1 MDKFSYIYSDKTY
14 EINILFVKS
23 NVNIVDFI
31 KKNDKILIQINDN
44 KIEIT
49 NNTFKN
55 RLNPYTLYYLMKSNI
70 EQNLMKIVEKEN
82 KYYITLIQ
90 KGYFDQEE
98 DIEHILEI

>member
-1 MDKFSYIYSDKTY
+1 MERLSYTYFGKTY
-14 EINILFVKS
+14 NINILFVLS
-23 NVNIVDFI
+23 NINILSFEKRD
-31 KKNDKILIQINDN
+31 DKITIEINDN

-49 NNTFKN
+49 DNSNNG
-55 RLNPYTLYYLMKSNI
+55 LSPYALYHLIKFNI
-70 EQNLMKIVEKEN
+70 KCNLMKINEKEN

>member
-14 EINILFVKS
+14 EIHILFVKS
-23 NVNIVDFI
+23 NVNIVSFE
-31 KKNDKILIQINDN
+31 KRNDKIFIQINDN

-49 NNTFKN
+49 NNTFKDG
-55 RLNPYTLYYLMKSNI
+55 LSPYTLYYLMKSNI
-70 EQNLMKIVEKEN
+70 EQNLMKIYEKEN